1 MPSRRFPQR
10 LILRLSGARGRE
22 LAKAVPL
29 LIAGLWLGACASG
42 QAPVP
47 ARDPQ
52 PREEVFQA
60 LPAEGR
66 AWLLDPLEGAP
77 ETVDPDRGERLRDAW
92 QALLERSE
100 IEGARAAA
108 AEILES
114 DPDLAP
120 AQVLAAQ
127 ADFVEGLLPKVI
139 ERLLP
144 ISDRAPSYAA
154 SQLLLGRA
162 AEETGDVPLAYAAY
176 RAIGARNP
184 LARQRLGE
192 IHPRAVEILSNRL
205 QEALRTSQIE
215 QAEESL
221 RLLQSWAPS
230 ELTTLE
236 GARAVAVAR
245 GDQAAELSA
254 VKNLVARK
262 PEDRDLLER
271 RAELELTVGDPGA
284 GLQIVQD
291 LAAQYPKDPEVA
303 QMLDMAKFRWR
314 LSMLPR
320 AVQEVAA
327 KPDLDKADLAILLY
341 WLVPNVRYAR
351 PTAGRI
357 ATDVLDHPQQEAIVR
372 VVNLGLMEVDSLHRF
387 SPGAPV
393 RRGAGLRVLVR
404 TLSSFGQGL
413 TCLGEAAKSSSQGA
427 ICAGAA
433 GCGLLMAGEECQ
445 PSSAPLSGAEAVE
458 LLRRT
463 LKVLGAS

>member
-1 MPSRRFPQR
+1 M
-10 LILRLSGARGRE
+10 
-22 LAKAVPL
+22 
-29 LIAGLWLGACASG
+29 
-42 QAPVP
+42 
-47 ARDPQ
+47 
-52 PREEVFQA
+52 A
-60 LPAEGR
+60 LPAEER
-66 AWLLDPLEGAP
+66 AWLIDPLEGAP
-77 ETVDPDRGERLRDAW
+77 VTVDPDREGQLRDAW
-92 QALLERSE
+92 QRLLERSDV
-100 IEGARAAA
+100 EGARATA

-127 ADFVEGLLPKVI
+127 ADFAQGLHRQVI
-139 ERLLP
+139 DRLLP
-144 ISDRAPSYAA
+144 VSDRSPAYAA

-162 AEETGDVPLAYAAY
+162 AEEAGDVPLAYAAY
-176 RAIGARNP
+176 RAIGARNA

-192 IHPRAVEILSNRL
+192 IHPRAMEILSNRL
-205 QEALRTSQIE
+205 QEALRTGQLE
-215 QAEESL
+215 QAQQQL
-221 RLLQSWAPS
+221 DLLQSWAPS
-230 ELTTLE
+230 EVNTME
-236 GARAVAVAR
+236 GARALAVAR
-245 GDQAAELSA
+245 GDQAAELAA

-291 LAAQYPKDPEVA
+291 LAARYPNDPELA

-327 KPDLDKADLAILLY
+327 KPDLDKADLAVLLY

-357 ATDVLDHPQQEAIVR
+357 ATDVLDHPHQEAIVR

-413 TCLGEAAKSSSQGA
+413 ACLGEAAKSSSQGA
-427 ICAGAA
+427 VCTGAA

-445 PSSAPLSGAEAVE
+445 PTAMLSGAEAVE
-458 LLRRT
+458 MLRRT
-463 LKVLGAS
+463 LKVLGAP

>member
-10 LILRLSGARGRE
+10 LILRLDGARGRE

-47 ARDPQ
+47 VRDPQ

-60 LPAEGR
+60 LPEEDR
-66 AWLLDPLEGAP
+66 AWLIDPLEGSP
-77 ETVDPDRGERLRDAW
+77 ETVDPDRGEQIHDAW
-92 QALLERSE
+92 RALLERSDV
-100 IEGARAAA
+100 EGARTAA

-120 AQVLAAQ
+120 AHVLAAQ
-127 ADFVEGLLPKVI
+127 ADFAEGLHRQVI
-139 ERLLP
+139 DRLLP
-144 ISDRAPSYAA
+144 VSDRAPSYAA
-154 SQLLLGRA
+154 SQLLLGHA

-176 RAIGARNP
+176 RAIGARNSR
-184 LARQRLGE
+184 ARQRLGE
-192 IHPRAVEILSNRL
+192 LHPRAVEILSNRL
-205 QEALRTSQIE
+205 QEALRGGRLDEAE
-215 QAEESL
+215 QSL
-221 RLLQSWAPS
+221 GLLQSWAPS

-236 GARAVAVAR
+236 GFRALAVAR
-245 GDQAAELSA
+245 GDQAAELAA
-254 VKNLVARK
+254 VKNLAARK

-291 LAAQYPKDPEVA
+291 LAAQYPNDPELV

-327 KPDLDKADLAILLY
+327 KPDLDKADLAVLLY

-393 RRGAGLRVLVR
+393 RRGTGLRVLVR

-413 TCLGEAAKSSSQGA
+413 SCLGEAARSSSQGA
-427 ICAGAA
+427 VCNGAA
-433 GCGLLMAGEECQ
+433 GCGLLMTGEECQ
-445 PSSAPLSGAEAVE
+445 PTAVLSGAEAVE